1 MPDSFSSQD
10 RTEPSLFSILGKA
23 PVTGTILGGGFLLGI
38 LVGGFFLLGGSSGP
52 AERSSRPAIAARQAA
67 RSAEPKP
74 RARKTD
80 TGSESVSN
88 KLAAERDRLRQ
99 ELDAAKLRREVE
111 ALRNELVNLKSSPV
125 SVESA
130 SEFPARRRSSR
141 NPAATNRAAP
151 RLPTSRPSTS
161 RPSSVPKTETKP
173 QGATTLAYWNQMNAI
188 ILQEAALRAAPAG
201 GVNATNAGGFLD
213 ARIQAGEFAVDS
225 IRQLDTTGV
234 DSRVVKL
241 GEQLANWYDQGR
253 RVAQSGKQLLTVAS
267 IQDRQGSAGK
277 GYQAA
282 ERSHSKSVKKINAEG
297 EQTRHAMSRKYRL
310 KFPPLN

>member
-1 MPDSFSSQD
+1 MADNFPSQD
-10 RTEPSLFSILGKA
+10 RSEQTPFSILGVG

-38 LVGGFFLLGGSSGP
+38 LFGGFLLLGNTDGP
-52 AERSSRPAIAARQAA
+52 AERLSRPAATARQATP
-67 RSAEPKP
+67 SSEPKAV
-74 RARKTD
+74 ARKADAD
-80 TGSESVSN
+80 TVSN
-88 KLAAERDRLRQ
+88 QLAAERDRLRQ
-99 ELDAAKLRREVE
+99 ELDAARLRREVE
-111 ALRNELVNLKSSPV
+111 ALRNELVSLQSSTV

-130 SEFPARRRSSR
+130 SEVPARRRNAGS
-141 NPAATNRAAP
+141 PAATNRTAP

-161 RPSSVPKTETKP
+161 RPSSAPATEAKS
-173 QGATTLAYWNQMNAI
+173 QGAATLAYWNQLNAV
-188 ILQEAALRAAPAG
+188 ILQEAALRAAPAS
-201 GVNATNAGGFLD
+201 GVTATNAGGFLD

-234 DSRVVKL
+234 DSRVTKL

-253 RVAQSGKQLLTVAS
+253 LVAQSGKQLLTTAS

-282 ERSHSKSVKKINAEG
+282 ERSHSKSVNKINAEG
-297 EQTRHAMSRKYRL
+297 EQTRQAMSRKYRL